1 MGNRTSRRCAA
12 DLSTGR
18 VYLRRSLSA
27 PRVRVTP
34 ALTTHRTAVRGRK
47 GRAVWLLDAP
57 RTGWLIMMSRAAWQS
72 PRTSFSVSATFLSRF
87 VLFRTSSSL
96 PISASASHIA
106 HEAPWPRRCPRRCCS
121 CTLLSTGKPEAA
133 YGGKSSYRSA
143 IKISNLIYLIQT
155 QDKIPNNL
163 ILSTQAGRQ
172 TDRQPN
178 PLIVILINRRT

>member
-106 HEAPWPRRCPRRCCS
+106 HEAPWPPAALLLVH
-121 CTLLSTGKPEAA
+121 LLSTGKPEAA
-133 YGGKSSYRSA
+133 YGGKASYRS
-143 IKISNLIYLIQT
+143 SV
-155 QDKIPNNL
+155 
-163 ILSTQAGRQ
+163 ILSILYRHKIRYPTILSYQQGGRQ
-172 TDRQPN
+172 TDRQ
-178 PLIVILINRRT
+178 TA